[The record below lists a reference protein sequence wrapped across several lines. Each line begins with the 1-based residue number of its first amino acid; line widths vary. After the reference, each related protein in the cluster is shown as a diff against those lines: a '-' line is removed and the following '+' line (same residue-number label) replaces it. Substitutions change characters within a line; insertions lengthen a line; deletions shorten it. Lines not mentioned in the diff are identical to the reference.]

1 MIEPNPT
8 MGGAPVRVDGPMSGI
23 MTGASG
29 TLTVLSG
36 DPHVQTWFWSL
47 GWSEWLDWAEHEG
60 AEWC

>member
-36 DPHVQTWFWSL
+36 DPHVQTWFWSQAYRARFA
-47 GWSEWLDWAEHEG
+47 GEQAAEE
-60 AEWC
+60 A